1 MAVNA
6 TKFDSDL
13 VLKVQTG
20 IDPVTSNPVIRLRR
34 YSRVKPEASNEGV
47 HTVAQAIASLQIHPL
62 VEIIRQD
69 DWRLEVI

>member
-1 MAVNA
+1 MAVNT

-20 IDPVTSNPVIRLRR
+20 DSVYRLRR

-47 HTVAQAIASLQIHPL
+47 HAVAQAIASLQVHPL
-62 VEIIRQD
+62 VEVIRQD
-69 DWRLEVI
+69 DFRLEVI

>member
-6 TKFDSDL
+6 VKFDSDL

-20 IDPVTSNPVIRLRR
+20 TDPVTGNPIFRLRR
-34 YSRVKPEASNEGV
+34 YSRVKPEASNEGT

-62 VEIIRQD
+62 VEVIRQD
-69 DWRLEVI
+69 DFRLEVI

>member
-1 MAVNA
+1 MTVNA
-6 TKFDSDL
+6 TRFDSDL
-13 VLKVQTG
+13 VLRVQTG
-20 IDPVTSNPVIRLRR
+20 TDPATGNPVFRLRR

-47 HTVAQAIASLQIHPL
+47 HTVAQAIASLQVHPL